1 MIEGVGEVIVVVEAS
16 NARRHAALLEK
27 MFRQRA
33 RFFHDRLKWDV
44 QVVDGRE
51 RDRYDDER
59 PVYIIYADDLGREV
73 KGSLRLLPTTGP
85 TLAADVFSD
94 TLPDAV
100 HLSAPTIWECSR
112 FCLDES
118 VLASGIEGI
127 TFASR
132 VLIAALGDVAVR
144 AGIKSIIGNF
154 DASKLRLY
162 RRIGCEVEILGST
175 SRWGAPVY
183 LGLHPISETIV
194 RRVWGKLTDDR
205 LAFAVAREIAT
216 RSVDP
221 VHHRAASR
229 GAADR
234 LPDAS
239 EMPPKHASPP
249 EPLTGNSP
257 GSN

>member
-1 MIEGVGEVIVVVEAS
+1 MIVVVESS
-16 NARRHAALLEK
+16 NAHRYANLLEK

-44 QVVDGRE
+44 QVVDGEE
-51 RDRYDDER
+51 RDRYDDES
-59 PVYIIYADDLGREV
+59 PVYIIYTDDVRSEV

-94 TLPDAV
+94 TLPDAA

-118 VLASGIEGI
+118 VLAGGIEAI
-127 TFASR
+127 VFTSR

-144 AGIKSIIGNF
+144 AGIESIIGNF

-175 SRWGAPVY
+175 SRYGSPVY
-183 LGLHPISETIV
+183 LGLHAISETIV
-194 RRVWGKLTDDR
+194 RRVWEKLQNDR
-205 LAFAVAREIAT
+205 LASAVAREIGVSPPGRLPH
-216 RSVDP
+216 RSP
-221 VHHRAASR
+221 SHTGR
-229 GAADR
+229 DR
-234 LPDAS
+234 LPHAG
-239 EMPPKHASPP
+239 ELPPQHASASPMP
-249 EPLTGNSP
+249 ENSP
-257 GSN
+257 SNN